1 MVLIAPFGTMAGYV
15 SVSIAYHL
23 KQAGVPV
30 AQVAGIVALELLPHT
45 WKFLWA
51 PVTDTTLTQKKW
63 YLIGGIATAI
73 GVAIM
78 GALPETP
85 AGLAL
90 LSAVV
95 FAASTAVSFLG
106 MATES
111 LMAHCTHEDE
121 KGRVAGWFQAGNL
134 GGAGFGG
141 GLGLWLTQR
150 LSAPWMTSCIIA
162 DSASRVPGAHRRAF
176 ARTLGATRAHRP
188 QPCRGRARS

>member
-1 MVLIAPFGTMAGYV
+1 MTTRRIHPWLFMVLIAPFGTIAGYV

-73 GVAIM
+73 GIAFM

-111 LMAHCTHEDE
+111 LMAHCTPEDE
-121 KGRVAGWFQAGNL
+121 KGRVA
-134 GGAGFGG
+134 
-141 GLGLWLTQR
+141 R
-150 LSAPWMTSCIIA
+150 LVSGRQP
-162 DSASRVPGAHRRAF
+162 RRRRHRRRSRAV
-176 ARTLGATRAHRP
+176 ARPSA
-188 QPCRGRARS
+188 CRRRG